1 MKKVSSKV
9 KKIKP
14 VKAKKLSAIRRNP
27 DIFWKG
33 AGLGFFAGFAVGAAI
48 VAVIDYYDEKH
59 SEIRRIEKASDENYY
74 YTTD

>member
-1 MKKVSSKV
+1 MKKVSGKM

-14 VKAKKLSAIRRNP
+14 VKVKKISAIRRCP
-27 DIFWKG
+27 DSFWKG
-33 AGLGFFAGFAVGAAI
+33 AGLGFVVGFAVGAAI
-48 VAVIDYYDEKH
+48 VAVIDYCDEKH